1 MAARSTHTKYGAVAV
16 SIHWISALAIIL
28 MLGTGFRAS
37 SLAESADKAA
47 ILSAHVVLGS
57 LVLVLTLA
65 RLAWWLW
72 ADKKPAPP
80 QGDPA
85 WQTRSAKAVH
95 ILFYVV
101 ILGMAASGIG
111 MLALSGAAAIV
122 FGDTGQ
128 NLPDFREFL
137 PRAPHG
143 LGARLLLAL
152 FVLHVGAA
160 LYHHFVKKDG
170 LIWRMWYGNRGV

>member
-1 MAARSTHTKYGAVAV
+1 M
-16 SIHWISALAIIL
+16 
-28 MLGTGFRAS
+28 
-37 SLAESADKAA
+37 
-47 ILSAHVVLGS
+47 
-57 LVLVLTLA
+57 
-65 RLAWWLW
+65 AWWLW

-85 WQTRSAKAVH
+85 WQTISAKAVH

-128 NLPDFREFL
+128 NLPDFHEFL
-137 PRAPHG
+137 PRVPHG
-143 LGARLLLAL
+143 LGVRLLLAL

-170 LIWRMWYGNRGV
+170 LIWRMWYGNRGM